1 MGSPSLLRNLQD
13 GSAIAH
19 EFFLNYADDAT
30 EDMSMDIYWEI
41 IVRDVPRS
49 IQKVYAELYYEV
61 FEYNL
66 YLMEL

>member
-1 MGSPSLLRNLQD
+1 MGSPSLLRSLQD
-13 GSAIAH
+13 GSAIAQ

-41 IVRDVPRS
+41 IVRGVPRS

-61 FEYNL
+61 FECN
-66 YLMEL
+66 